1 MPQNMSA
8 PSSGPCSLISLKKR
22 LLDLNEY
29 HDAPFTIQEDGNDLV
44 VICDYVD
51 AKWENI
57 YGVGGLKGRFQIKLL
72 FDDVGKQVGYQ
83 EKSTSSEWEAGPEK
97 IGFKKEFQLG
107 RRKEF
112 KLGGAWG
119 LKKNGE
125 LGKVY
130 SYDFESS
137 SVTAPIFNVIKES
150 GWRIKS
156 TFYVGKKRSA
166 KLKVFACL
174 AFIAILTISILSFVF
189 FMTTGVKEAA
199 RAEID
204 LLRENSYILAYAQ
217 TASEMREK
225 ITSEDFKL
233 AMKSYNFENIED
245 YSFNNISVEGGRGVL
260 SGSVKFNDG
269 NVFDITIIM
278 IQEES
283 MWKMLSVDIG

>member
-1 MPQNMSA
+1 MPQNMSI
-8 PSSGPCSLISLKKR
+8 PSVGPCTLISLKKR

-29 HDAPFTIQEDGNDLV
+29 QDIPFTIREDGNDLV

-57 YGVGGLKGRFQIKLL
+57 YDVGGLKESFRIKFV
-72 FDDVGKQVGYQ
+72 FDDFGKQVSYQ
-83 EKSTSSEWEAGPEK
+83 EKSTSTEWEVGGDR

-119 LKKNGE
+119 LKENGG
-125 LGKVY
+125 LGKIY

-137 SVTAPIFNVIKES
+137 SVTAPLFNVIKES
-150 GWRIKS
+150 GWRLKS
-156 TFYVGKKRSA
+156 TFYAGKKRSA

-174 AFIAILTISILSFVF
+174 AFVAILTTSILSFIF

-204 LLRENSYILAYAQ
+204 LLRDNSYILAYAQ

-225 ITSEDFKL
+225 ITSESFKL
-233 AMKSYNFENIED
+233 EMKSYNFENIDD
-245 YSFNNISVEGGRGVL
+245 YSFNNISVEGNRGVL
-260 SGSVKFNDG
+260 SGSVTFYDG
-269 NVFDITIIM
+269 NVLDITIVM

>member
-1 MPQNMSA
+1 MPQNMSV
-8 PSSGPCSLISLKKR
+8 PSAGPCSLIVLKKR

-29 HDAPFTIQEDGNDLV
+29 NDAPFIIQEDGNDFV

-57 YGVGGLKGRFQIKLL
+57 YGVSGLKGSFQIKLV
-72 FDDVGKQVGYQ
+72 FDDVGKQVSYQ
-83 EKSTSSEWEAGPEK
+83 EKSTSREWDAGRDR
-97 IGFKKEFQLG
+97 IGFKKEFQVG
-107 RRKEF
+107 HRKEF

-125 LGKVY
+125 LGKIY

-137 SVTAPIFNVIKES
+137 SVTVPLFNVIKES

-166 KLKVFACL
+166 KLNFFACL

-189 FMTTGVKEAA
+189 FMTTGVKAAA

-204 LLRENSYILAYAQ
+204 LLRDHSYILAYAQ
-217 TASEMREK
+217 TANEMREK
-225 ITSEDFKL
+225 ITSEDFKST
-233 AMKSYNFENIED
+233 MKSYNFENIED
-245 YSFNNISVEGGRGVL
+245 YSFNNISVEGNRGVL

-269 NVFDITIIM
+269 NVFDITIVM

>member
-8 PSSGPCSLISLKKR
+8 PSAGPCSLISLKKR

-57 YGVGGLKGRFQIKLL
+57 YGVGGLKGKFQIKLV
-72 FDDVGKQVGYQ
+72 FDDVGKQVAYQ
-83 EKSTSSEWEAGPEK
+83 EKSTSREWEVGRDR

-125 LGKVY
+125 PGKIY

-137 SVTAPIFNVIKES
+137 SVTSPLFNVIKES
-150 GWRIKS
+150 GWHVKS
-156 TFYVGKKRSA
+156 NFYTGKKRSA
-166 KLKVFACL
+166 KLKVFSCL
-174 AFIAILTISILSFVF
+174 AFIAFLTISLLFFIF
-189 FMTTGVKEAA
+189 FMTKGVKEAA
-199 RAEID
+199 KAEID
-204 LLRENSYILAYAQ
+204 LLRGNSYILAYAQ

-225 ITSEDFKL
+225 LTSEEFKL
-233 AMKSYNFENIED
+233 AMNSYGFENIED
-245 YSFNNISVEGGRGVL
+245 YSFNNISVEGSRGVL
-260 SGSVKFNDG
+260 SGSVTFNDG

-278 IQEES
+278 IQEDS